1 VGEERSD
8 GFSRWSSRVASDFRI
23 MRILLVED
31 EVNVASFIKRGLN
44 EEGFEVDVAFD
55 GMMGLRLY
63 DNKKYDVI
71 VLDLNLPKINGFDL
85 CREIKDNDQSQPVL
99 LLTALD
105 SITDKEKG
113 FGSGADD
120 YLVKPFEFRELVLR
134 LQALGRR
141 ISPFEESGKVISV
154 ADLVLHTG
162 AKVASRAGR
171 VINLTSREYALLEYL
186 MLNAGKIVSR
196 VDIAEKV
203 WDIRF
208 DTNTN
213 VIDVYINYLRK
224 KIDVDHT
231 KKLLHTVIGR
241 GYMIKE

>member
-1 VGEERSD
+1 
-8 GFSRWSSRVASDFRI
+8 

-31 EVNVASFIKRGLN
+31 EANVASFIKRGLN
-44 EEGFEVDVAFD
+44 EEGFDVDVAFD
-55 GMMGLRLY
+55 GLMGLRFY
-63 DNKKYDVI
+63 DSRKYDVVI
-71 VLDLNLPKINGFDL
+71 LDLNLPKINGFDL
-85 CREIKDNDQSQPVL
+85 CKEIKGNDKTQPVL

-113 FGSGADD
+113 FGWGADD

-134 LQALGRR
+134 LKALGRR
-141 ISPFEESGKVISV
+141 VAPLEDTGRSIAV
-154 ADLVLHTG
+154 ADLVLYADARIVTRG
-162 AKVASRAGR
+162 GQR
-171 VINLTSREYALLEYL
+171 INLTSREYALLEYL
-186 MLNAGKIVSR
+186 ILNAGKIVSR

-224 KIDVDHT
+224 KIDAGRPQ
-231 KKLLHTVIGR
+231 KLLHTVIGM
-241 GYMIKE
+241 GYMLKE

>member
-1 VGEERSD
+1 
-8 GFSRWSSRVASDFRI
+8 

-31 EVNVASFIKRGLN
+31 EANVASFIKRGLK
-44 EEGFEVDVAFD
+44 EEGFEVDIAFD

-63 DNKKYDVI
+63 DGKKYDVI
-71 VLDLNLPKINGFDL
+71 ILDLNLPKINGFDL
-85 CREIKDNDQSQPVL
+85 CREIKGNDKSQPVL

-134 LQALGRR
+134 LKALGRR
-141 ISPFEESGKVISV
+141 VTTFDETGKNISV

-162 AKVASRAGR
+162 ARVVSRAGEM
-171 VINLTSREYALLEYL
+171 INLTGREYALLEYL
-186 MLNAGKIVSR
+186 MINAGKIVSR

-224 KIDVDHT
+224 KIDAGHS
-231 KKLLHTVIGR
+231 KKLLHTVIGM
-241 GYMIKE
+241 GYMLKE

>member
-1 VGEERSD
+1 
-8 GFSRWSSRVASDFRI
+8 

-31 EVNVASFIKRGLN
+31 EANVASFIKRGLK
-44 EEGFEVDVAFD
+44 EEGFEVDAAFD

-63 DNKKYDVI
+63 DSKKYDVI

-85 CREIKDNDQSQPVL
+85 CREIKGNDKSQPVL

-134 LQALGRR
+134 LKALGRR
-141 ISPFEESGKVISV
+141 VTTFDETGKNISV
-154 ADLVLHTG
+154 ADLVLHTS
-162 AKVASRAGR
+162 ARVVSRAGEM
-171 VINLTSREYALLEYL
+171 INLTGREYALLEYL
-186 MLNAGKIVSR
+186 MINAGKIVSR

-224 KIDVDHT
+224 KIDAGHS
-231 KKLLHTVIGR
+231 KKLLHTVIGM
-241 GYMIKE
+241 GYMLKE

>member
-1 VGEERSD
+1 
-8 GFSRWSSRVASDFRI
+8 

-31 EVNVASFIKRGLN
+31 EANVASFIKRGLN
-44 EEGFEVDVAFD
+44 EEGFDVDVAFD
-55 GMMGLRLY
+55 GLMGLRFY
-63 DNKKYDVI
+63 DSRKYDVVI
-71 VLDLNLPKINGFDL
+71 LDLNLPKINGFDL
-85 CREIKDNDQSQPVL
+85 CKEIKANDKTQPVL

-134 LQALGRR
+134 VKALSRR
-141 ISPFEESGKVISV
+141 IAPLEDTGRSIVVS
-154 ADLVLHTG
+154 DLVLYADARIVTRG
-162 AKVASRAGR
+162 GQR
-171 VINLTSREYALLEYL
+171 INLTSREYTLLEYL

-203 WDIRF
+203 SAIRF
-208 DTNTN
+208 DPNTN

-224 KIDVDHT
+224 KIDADRPQ
-231 KKLLHTVIGR
+231 KLLHTVIGM
-241 GYMIKE
+241 GYMLKE

>member
-1 VGEERSD
+1 
-8 GFSRWSSRVASDFRI
+8 
-23 MRILLVED
+23 MRLLLVED

-44 EEGFEVDVAFD
+44 EEGYDVDVAFD
-55 GMMGLRLY
+55 GMMGLRFY
-63 DNKKYDVI
+63 DSKKYDVVI
-71 VLDLNLPKINGFDL
+71 LDLNLPKINGFDL
-85 CREIKDNDQSQPVL
+85 CREIKENDSTQPVL

-105 SITDKEKG
+105 SINDKEKG

-134 LQALGRR
+134 LKALGRR
-141 ISPFEESGKVISV
+141 VTSFDESGRNLSV
-154 ADLVLHTG
+154 ADLVLQTG
-162 AKVASRAGR
+162 ARVVTRAGKR
-171 VINLTSREYALLEYL
+171 INLTSREYALLEYL

-224 KIDVDHT
+224 KIDAGQPH
-231 KKLLHTVIGR
+231 KLLHTVIGM
-241 GYMIKE
+241 GYMLKE

>member
-1 VGEERSD
+1 
-8 GFSRWSSRVASDFRI
+8 

-31 EVNVASFIKRGLN
+31 EANVASFIKRGLN
-44 EEGFEVDVAFD
+44 EEGFDVDVAFD
-55 GMMGLRLY
+55 GLMGLRFY
-63 DNKKYDVI
+63 DSRKYDVVI
-71 VLDLNLPKINGFDL
+71 LDLNLPKINGFDL
-85 CREIKDNDQSQPVL
+85 CREIKENDKTQPVL

-105 SITDKEKG
+105 SITDKERG

-134 LQALGRR
+134 LKALGRR
-141 ISPFEESGKVISV
+141 VAPLEDTGRSIAV
-154 ADLVLHTG
+154 ADLVLHADARIVTRG
-162 AKVASRAGR
+162 GQR
-171 VINLTSREYALLEYL
+171 INLTSREYALLEYL

-224 KIDVDHT
+224 KIDADRPQ
-231 KKLLHTVIGR
+231 KLLHTVIGM
-241 GYMIKE
+241 GYMLKE

>member
-1 VGEERSD
+1 
-8 GFSRWSSRVASDFRI
+8 

-85 CREIKDNDQSQPVL
+85 CRDIKDNDKSQPVL

-141 ISPFEESGKVISV
+141 ITPFEESGKVISV

-162 AKVASRAGR
+162 AKVASRAGS

>member
-1 VGEERSD
+1 
-8 GFSRWSSRVASDFRI
+8 

-31 EVNVASFIKRGLN
+31 EANVASFIKRGLN
-44 EEGFEVDVAFD
+44 EEGLDVDVAFD
-55 GMMGLRLY
+55 GLMGLRFY
-63 DNKKYDVI
+63 DSRKYDVVI
-71 VLDLNLPKINGFDL
+71 LDLNLPKINGFDL
-85 CREIKDNDQSQPVL
+85 CKEIKGNDKAQPVL

-134 LQALGRR
+134 LKALGRR
-141 ISPFEESGKVISV
+141 IAPLEDTGRSVAV
-154 ADLVLHTG
+154 ADLVLYTD
-162 AKVASRAGR
+162 AR
-171 VINLTSREYALLEYL
+171 VVTRSGQRINLTSREYALLEYL

-224 KIDVDHT
+224 KIDSGRPDR
-231 KKLLHTVIGR
+231 LLHTVIGM
-241 GYMIKE
+241 GYMLRE

>member
-1 VGEERSD
+1 
-8 GFSRWSSRVASDFRI
+8 
-23 MRILLVED
+23 MRLLLVED

-63 DNKKYDVI
+63 DGKKYDVV

-85 CREIKDNDQSQPVL
+85 CKEIKENDRSQPVL

-105 SITDKEKG
+105 SINDKEKG

-120 YLVKPFEFRELVLR
+120 YLVKPFEFRELILR
-134 LQALGRR
+134 VKALGRR
-141 ISPFEESGKVISV
+141 IKPFDESGRTLSV
-154 ADLVLHTG
+154 ADLVLHTE
-162 AKVASRAGR
+162 ARIASRGGER
-171 VINLTSREYALLEYL
+171 INLTSREYALLEYL
-186 MLNAGKIVSR
+186 MLNAGKIVGR

-224 KIDVDHT
+224 KIDAGRAQ
-231 KKLLHTVIGR
+231 KLLHTVIGM

>member
-1 VGEERSD
+1 
-8 GFSRWSSRVASDFRI
+8 

-31 EVNVASFIKRGLN
+31 EANVASFIKRGLN
-44 EEGFEVDVAFD
+44 EEGFDVDVAFD
-55 GMMGLRLY
+55 GLMGLRFY
-63 DNKKYDVI
+63 DSRKYDVVI
-71 VLDLNLPKINGFDL
+71 LDLNLPKINGFDL
-85 CREIKDNDQSQPVL
+85 CKEIKANDKTQPVL

-134 LQALGRR
+134 VKALGRR
-141 ISPFEESGKVISV
+141 IAPLEDTGRSIVVS
-154 ADLVLHTG
+154 DLVLYADARIVTRG
-162 AKVASRAGR
+162 GQR
-171 VINLTSREYALLEYL
+171 INLTSREYTLLEYL

-224 KIDVDHT
+224 KIDADRPQ
-231 KKLLHTVIGR
+231 KLLHTVIGM
-241 GYMIKE
+241 GYMLKE